1 LDDGDSRRGFG
12 ASTLFA
18 PEFAPSCLN
27 RLQVRNNQQMDE
39 LRVANGLL
47 GDRVRLRALFGDEGY
62 LFFRGV
68 LDAVA
73 VRTAAEHV
81 AGTVVKQRLL
91 DSSSRWTGRPLTAA
105 VDTELQDALNARQVW
120 ERLVA
125 VPAVA
130 AFFAAIAGAP
140 VGFIPLAR
148 YRVMPPGSTTQ
159 LHQDALL
166 NPGFAMTT
174 AWIPLVPINAELGG
188 LAVARGSHRG
198 GCVPAESLPALD
210 GSWLRADYEPGDV
223 VLMHE
228 ALVHAG
234 LPNRSRD
241 GVRVSI
247 DVRFQDPAAPA
258 AVVGRITGVDA
269 GVDAASVHIAS
280 EDGGIVTLGVD
291 ASTLLRSSTGTRI
304 PVDDLLASELAP
316 GRRVIASRRDGHA
329 VMIKPL

>member
-1 LDDGDSRRGFG
+1 
-12 ASTLFA
+12 
-18 PEFAPSCLN
+18 
-27 RLQVRNNQQMDE
+27 MDE
-39 LRVANGLL
+39 MRVANGLL
-47 GDRVRLRALFGDEGY
+47 GDRVRLRALFADEGY

-68 LDAVA
+68 LDAGA
-73 VRTAAEHV
+73 VRATAEQ
-81 AGTVVKQRLL
+81 VVRTLVEQRFL
-91 DSSSRWTGRPLTAA
+91 DASSAWTGRALTAS
-105 VDTELQDALNARQVW
+105 VDTELQDALNSKELW
-120 ERLVA
+120 EQLVA

-148 YRVMPPGSTTQ
+148 YRIMPPGGRTQ
-159 LHQDALL
+159 VHQDALL

-174 AWIPLVPINAELGG
+174 AWIPLMAIDAGLGG

-198 GCVPAESLPALD
+198 GCVPAESLPPLD
-210 GSWLRADYEPGDV
+210 HSWLRADYKPGDV

-228 ALVHAG
+228 ALVHTG
-234 LPNRSRD
+234 LPNRSLD

-258 AVVGRITGVDA
+258 AVVGLITAVDA
-269 GVDAASVHIAS
+269 GSVHIAS
-280 EDGGIVTLGVD
+280 EDDGIVTLGVD

-304 PVDDLLASELAP
+304 PLDGLLASDLAP

>member
-1 LDDGDSRRGFG
+1 MGEMR
-12 ASTLFA
+12 A
-18 PEFAPSCLN
+18 
-27 RLQVRNNQQMDE
+27 
-39 LRVANGLL
+39 ANGLL
-47 GDRVRLRALFGDEGY
+47 GDRVRLRALFADEGY

-68 LDAVA
+68 LDAAA
-73 VRTAAEHV
+73 VRTTAEQ
-81 AGTVVKQRLL
+81 VVRTLVEQRFL
-91 DSSSRWTGRPLTAA
+91 DTSSAWTGRALTAS
-105 VDTELQDALNARQVW
+105 VDTELQDALNSQQLW

-148 YRVMPPGSTTQ
+148 YRIMPPGGTTQ
-159 LHQDALL
+159 VHQDALL

-174 AWIPLVPINAELGG
+174 AWIPLMAIDAGLGG
-188 LAVARGSHRG
+188 LAVVRGSHRG
-198 GCVPAESLPALD
+198 GCVAAEALPPLD

-228 ALVHAG
+228 ALVHTG

-241 GVRVSI
+241 EVRVSI

-258 AVVGRITGVDA
+258 AVVGRITAVDVD
-269 GVDAASVHIAS
+269 VDAASVHIAS

-291 ASTLLRSSTGTRI
+291 DSTLLRSSTGARI
-304 PVDDLLASELAP
+304 PLDGLLASELAP